1 MSYNFTICHEG
12 YHPFKDKLNWPE
24 NFSDDQ
30 ENFSPAIGGVI
41 TRYQLRK
48 FEFTLEDASELGV
61 SAPDLVIV
69 DSPEFKEEKSM
80 SEKYYDSKIAIEP
93 LRSIGV
99 PTLTP
104 THSSQ
109 NAVDAP
115 TPVSGQNIT
124 TSTVNNSRVHNFWKS
139 ILAEKTEGSRGENL
153 PANYPVMPVTSL
165 VLMLDPRAPRPSL
178 FAPYLL

>member
-1 MSYNFTICHEG
+1 
-12 YHPFKDKLNWPE
+12 
-24 NFSDDQ
+24 
-30 ENFSPAIGGVI
+30 
-41 TRYQLRK
+41 
-48 FEFTLEDASELGV
+48 
-61 SAPDLVIV
+61 
-69 DSPEFKEEKSM
+69 M

-139 ILAEKTEGSRGENL
+139 ILANNK
-153 PANYPVMPVTSL
+153 NYRRFSEL
-165 VLMLDPRAPRPSL
+165 
-178 FAPYLL
+178 